1 MTRNPADDY
10 IDYDS
15 DYEAK
20 SGPVKDVDPYAG
32 SSIILL
38 VYAIVLT
45 LAQAFFFPKI
55 VGRKSSKLKKNL
67 KSYSFL
73 R

>member
-1 MTRNPADDY
+1 MLYSADDY

-32 SSIILL
+32 ALAIFLVQYLMLTRCQVSS
-38 VYAIVLT
+38 
-45 LAQAFFFPKI
+45 FPKI
-55 VGRKSSKLKKNL
+55 AERRLSKLKRNL
-67 KSYSFL
+67 KSPSFL
-73 R
+73 K